1 MQLHSATSGH
11 SAPVRKR
18 YPVLDCLRGILLLN
32 MIAYHFL
39 YDWVYIFGQNCTFM
53 HTRYAFIWQQIIC
66 SGFIL
71 LAGCCSTLS
80 RHAAKHGIR
89 IFLCGMLITLVTT
102 TAAPNEQILFGILH
116 FTGLAYLITALL
128 KPWLAKIPT
137 PVFFAA
143 ALSLFAFTRGIY
155 YGYLGIFLYEL
166 FSLPDFLYQYPGLF
180 LIGLPSPD
188 FASADYFPLIPW
200 LFLFW
205 TGCSIAPALFKS
217 RSFDLIQHWHL
228 PGLNW
233 IGRHTLVLYM
243 LHQPLVFGVLWL
255 IFS

>member
-1 MQLHSATSGH
+1 MQPYSTTSGH

-102 TAAPNEQILFGILH
+102 IAAPNEQILFGILH
-116 FTGLAYLITALL
+116 FTGLAYCFFET
-128 KPWLAKIPT
+128 LAHQNLNTGFLCSRTESVCLHTRHILRLSWYFSIRTVFSAGLPVPVPG
-137 PVFFAA
+137 PVFNRAA
-143 ALSLFAFTRGIY
+143 
-155 YGYLGIFLYEL
+155 
-166 FSLPDFLYQYPGLF
+166 FS
-180 LIGLPSPD
+180 
-188 FASADYFPLIPW
+188 
-200 LFLFW
+200 
-205 TGCSIAPALFKS
+205 
-217 RSFDLIQHWHL
+217 
-228 PGLNW
+228 
-233 IGRHTLVLYM
+233 
-243 LHQPLVFGVLWL
+243 
-255 IFS
+255 

>member
-1 MQLHSATSGH
+1 MQPYSTTSGH

-39 YDWVYIFGQNCTFM
+39 YDWVYVFGQNCTFM

-102 TAAPNEQILFGILH
+102 IATPDEQITTFFYCLQSSPKGV
-116 FTGLAYLITALL
+116 ALL
-128 KPWLAKIPT
+128 KFQHHHI
-137 PVFFAA
+137 
-143 ALSLFAFTRGIY
+143 I
-155 YGYLGIFLYEL
+155 LYKVVK
-166 FSLPDFLYQYPGLF
+166 FNRKV
-180 LIGLPSPD
+180 I
-188 FASADYFPLIPW
+188 
-200 LFLFW
+200 
-205 TGCSIAPALFKS
+205 
-217 RSFDLIQHWHL
+217 
-228 PGLNW
+228 
-233 IGRHTLVLYM
+233 
-243 LHQPLVFGVLWL
+243 
-255 IFS
+255 

>member
-1 MQLHSATSGH
+1 
-11 SAPVRKR
+11 
-18 YPVLDCLRGILLLN
+18 
-32 MIAYHFL
+32 
-39 YDWVYIFGQNCTFM
+39 
-53 HTRYAFIWQQIIC
+53 IWQQIIC
-66 SGFIL
+66 SGVIL

-102 TAAPNEQILFGILH
+102 IATPDEQILFGILH

-128 KPWLAKIPT
+128 KPWLIKIPT

-155 YGYLGIFLYEL
+155 YGYLGVFLHEL
-166 FSLPDFLYQYPGLF
+166 FPLPDFLYQYPGLF